1 MARGPRSPHPLL
13 QPTSAVTTVGIV
25 GQDDLPILDMQALSP
40 LAGPQPTGVAWS
52 RPPGIRFSCPE
63 PIWQKALNWRL
74 GVSLPTPR
82 GPKARAGDVVNVLA
96 GFNDRLRASISS
108 VGAAAWPVPSGD
120 SGGTGLWGRRR
131 AHLSLD
137 RRRGRGGRCRRREIW
152 PYWGEYRRGST
163 VRQGSAGSTFC
174 QGRTVRRGR
183 TSPDAGS
190 ASSGVPGS
198 RRIRWVSA
206 YCARYR
212 SWSSGGIF
220 FQCVSAPSLGAV
232 R

>member
-1 MARGPRSPHPLL
+1 
-13 QPTSAVTTVGIV
+13 
-25 GQDDLPILDMQALSP
+25 MQALSP

-183 TSPDAGS
+183 TSPDAGG

-220 FQCVSAPSLGAV
+220 FQCVSAPSLGSV